1 MFKFLFSIFLAWLL
15 YKLIFN
21 LIIPGYRVTKEVRRQ
36 MHNMQDHMRQQ
47 YEQQQAAYGQVPK
60 DPPKQ
65 QKPTDRGEYIDFEE
79 IK

>member
-1 MFKFLFSIFLAWLL
+1 
-15 YKLIFN
+15 
-21 LIIPGYRVTKEVRRQ
+21 

-47 YEQQQAAYGQVPK
+47 YEQQQAAYGQQQVPK
-60 DPPKQ
+60 DPSKQ

>member
-1 MFKFLFSIFLAWLL
+1 
-15 YKLIFN
+15 
-21 LIIPGYRVTKEVRRQ
+21 
-36 MHNMQDHMRQQ
+36 MQDHMRQQ